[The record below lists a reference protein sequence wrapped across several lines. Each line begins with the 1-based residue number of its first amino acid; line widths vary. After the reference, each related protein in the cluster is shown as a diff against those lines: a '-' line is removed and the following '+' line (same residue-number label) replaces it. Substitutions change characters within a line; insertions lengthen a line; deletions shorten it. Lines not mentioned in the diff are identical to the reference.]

1 MNNRQMAGWSAMLAV
16 LVVFL
21 LSITVLGNMRFFGVS
36 GSVAVITGIGILF
49 VGVLAAV
56 VGIYWGR
63 R

>member
-21 LSITVLGNMRFFGVS
+21 LSITVLGNVRFFGVS
-36 GSVAVITGIGILF
+36 GSVAVITGVGILF

-56 VGIYWGR
+56 IGIYWGR